1 MSNSDNICY
10 FLTPI
15 DFNEMIEFL
24 KKTGFSVLW
33 QSEEKG
39 LGKTMKGEFKNW
51 HILKFL
57 AKKV

>member
-1 MSNSDNICY
+1 
-10 FLTPI
+10 
-15 DFNEMIEFL
+15 MIEFL